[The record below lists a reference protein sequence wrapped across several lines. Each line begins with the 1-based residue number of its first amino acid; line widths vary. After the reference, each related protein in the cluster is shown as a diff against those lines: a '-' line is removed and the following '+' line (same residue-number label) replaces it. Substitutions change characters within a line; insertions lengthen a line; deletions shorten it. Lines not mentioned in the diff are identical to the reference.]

1 LIPATGG
8 ITGAAAMTICSVCG
22 NKADSNRAECP
33 FCGTEIEPAPSAA
46 KPADVSHRIVNIEHG
61 RPLVE
66 TALKRMDQELARARA
81 ESVRVVTLIHGYGS
95 SGKGG
100 KIRTEC
106 RKVLDHLVQRN
117 SINMMIPGESFRK
130 RSGPGKA
137 LLKRYPEL
145 ERSCALDF
153 SNPGITIVVI
163 R

>member
-1 LIPATGG
+1 MIPATVKISGPE
-8 ITGAAAMTICSVCG
+8 AMTICSVCG
-22 NKADSNRAECP
+22 NEAESTEAACP
-33 FCGTEIEPAPSAA
+33 FCGAGIKPAPSAA
-46 KPADVSHRIVNIEHG
+46 KPADAGHRIVNIEHG

-66 TALKRMDQELARARA
+66 TALRKMEQELARART

-106 RKVLDHLVQRN
+106 RKVLDHLLQQNR
-117 SINMMIPGESFRK
+117 INMVIPGEDFRK
-130 RSGPGKA
+130 RFGPGKA

-145 ERSCALDF
+145 ERNCASDF